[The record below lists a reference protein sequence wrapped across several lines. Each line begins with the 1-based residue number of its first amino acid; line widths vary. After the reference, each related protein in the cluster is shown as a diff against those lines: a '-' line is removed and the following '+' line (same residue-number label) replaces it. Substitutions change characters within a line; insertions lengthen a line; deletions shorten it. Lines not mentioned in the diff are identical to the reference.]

1 MSELNKTIQES
12 EETKKNPTFEDLGLS
27 EETIESILQ
36 NGIQKPT
43 AVQTQ
48 TIPQI
53 LSGESLVFQSE
64 TGTGKTLAFLL
75 PIKEKQKKA
84 IILAPTTELCSQIKT
99 QAKSIG
105 LSAVLCVGNSPI
117 KRQVDALK
125 EKPNVVVGSPARIL
139 ELTLIKK
146 IKTDNFQTLVLDEI
160 DRLLSPELKENTIS
174 LIQQFS
180 KNDVQILACS
190 ATLTKK
196 SILNLF
202 DSSQKKIQ
210 TVFLP
215 PEDVLQKRIS
225 HLAIFSQR
233 RDKIETLRKLLV
245 AEKPQKTLIFTSRA
259 DQVANITSKL
269 KYKNVECDCLFAKA
283 DKVKRK
289 SVIDKFRSGKLKILI
304 TSDLCARG
312 LDIFGITHII
322 QMDLPEE
329 IDFFVHRAG
338 RTARAGQTGK
348 NIVIGDEREILRLSS
363 FEKKLKI
370 VINPRELKNGK
381 LIKPILDER
390 K

>member
-215 PEDVLQKRIS
+215 PEDVLQKRIL
-225 HLAIFSQR
+225 HLAIFAQR